1 MRINNKKPRK
11 KSKLQTNKNYKC
23 TLYLQCIYNNI
34 NDWNDWITSYGE
46 MIFHCNFLASGGNSV
61 QNIISKTM
69 PIQKNALKIN

>member
-34 NDWNDWITSYGE
+34 SDWNDWIYKLWGDDFS
-46 MIFHCNFLASGGNSV
+46 F
-61 QNIISKTM
+61 
-69 PIQKNALKIN
+69 